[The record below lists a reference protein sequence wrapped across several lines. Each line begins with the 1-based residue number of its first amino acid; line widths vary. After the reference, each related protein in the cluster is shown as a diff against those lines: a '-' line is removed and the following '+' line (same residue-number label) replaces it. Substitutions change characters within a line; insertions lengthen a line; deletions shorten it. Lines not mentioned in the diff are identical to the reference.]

1 MYEKENDLPDHGDN
15 RTAFGSFLHLS
26 ISAGDIDEIIS
37 QIWSELP
44 GVAEEAGVDVIV
56 STWDIVY
63 RGDRM
68 QFVDVT
74 DLLVI
79 FFDPTEETL
88 GIIESM
94 RGTPAIPSQFIT
106 EYD

>member
-1 MYEKENDLPDHGDN
+1 MAITVLLLG
-15 RTAFGSFLHLS
+15 AFSTS
-26 ISAGDIDEIIS
+26 VSAQGPEQQRLMHEQVFS
-37 QIWSELP
+37 
-44 GVAEEAGVDVIV
+44 AR
-56 STWDIVY
+56 DIVY

-94 RGTPAIPSQFIT
+94 RGVPAIPSQFIT